1 MYATRIFRPLL
12 RVIGIAAAAP
22 GLALLLLAATSPAA
36 TAQDYPARNVTFIV
50 PYQAGGAT
58 DLMARLVGQRLE
70 QRLGRPFVVENRPG
84 AGTVLAAA
92 YVARQPADGYTIML
106 GTSTTMAINVTLY
119 KSLPYD
125 PTRDL
130 VPVATLAGVP
140 FLLVVNPTLPIRS
153 IAELVSY
160 AKAKP
165 DALTYA
171 SNGHG
176 GAAHL
181 FAELLKSATGIAA
194 THVPYKGVAPALND
208 VVAGHV
214 SMTFGDFGTTLP
226 LVRAGK
232 LRALGGSGAQ
242 RVTAAP
248 DIVPLAEA
256 GIPGFD
262 ATSWQMVV
270 APAGLPKEI
279 LNRLNVELRAIVSE
293 PRFAEELAGKGMVPL
308 VTAPPPE
315 LQAYV
320 KSEIVRWAE
329 VVKQAGVAGS
339 E

>member
-1 MYATRIFRPLL
+1 MRAWRPELVVFL
-12 RVIGIAAAAP
+12 IALTGTAASAED
-22 GLALLLLAATSPAA
+22 SPSR
-36 TAQDYPARNVTFIV
+36 QDYPSRNVTFVV

-84 AGTVLAAA
+84 ASTALAAA
-92 YVARQPADGYTIML
+92 HVARQPADGYTILL
-106 GTSTTMAINVTLY
+106 GTSTTMAINVTLH

-125 PTRDL
+125 PTKDL
-130 VPVATLAGVP
+130 VPVAMLAGVP
-140 FLLVVNPTLPIRS
+140 FLLVVNPALPINS
-153 IAELVSY
+153 VAELVSY

-165 DALTYA
+165 ESLTYA
-171 SNGHG
+171 SNGQG
-176 GAAHL
+176 GGTQL
-181 FAELLKSATGIAA
+181 FAELFKRTTGITA

-232 LRALGGSGAQ
+232 LRALGGSSAQ
-242 RVTAAP
+242 HVAAAP
-248 DIVPLAEA
+248 DILPLAEA

-262 ATSWQMVV
+262 VTSWQMVV

-279 LNRLNVELRAIVSE
+279 LYRLNAELRAIVSE
-293 PRFAEELAGKGMVPL
+293 PRFSEELAGKGMIPL

-320 KSEIVRWAE
+320 RSEIVRWSE
-329 VVKQAGVAGS
+329 VVKQAGLAGS

>member
-1 MYATRIFRPLL
+1 MRGRHAS
-12 RVIGIAAAAP
+12 IAI
-22 GLALLLLAATSPAA
+22 LLLAASAASAPAA
-36 TAQDYPARNVTFIV
+36 AQDYPSRNVGFIV

-70 QRLGRPFVVENRPG
+70 QRLGKPFVVENRPG
-84 AGTVLAAA
+84 AGTALAAA

-140 FLLVVNPTLPIRS
+140 FLLVVNPTLPIKS
-153 IAELVSY
+153 IADLVAY

-165 DALTYA
+165 NALTYA

-181 FAELLKSATGIAA
+181 FAELLKSMTGITA
-194 THVPYKGVAPALND
+194 THVPYKGVSPALND

-214 SMTFGDFGTTLP
+214 SMMFGDFGTALS

-232 LRALGGSGAQ
+232 LRALGASSAQ
-242 RVTAAP
+242 RVASAP

-256 GIPGFD
+256 GVPGFD
-262 ATSWQMVV
+262 ASSWQMVV
-270 APAGLPKEI
+270 APAGLPKDI
-279 LNRLNVELRAIVSE
+279 LNKLNAELRAIVAE
-293 PRFAEELAGKGMVPL
+293 PRIAEELAGKGMIPL
-308 VTAPPPE
+308 VTTTPDA

-329 VVKQAGVAGS
+329 VVKRAGVAGS

>member
-1 MYATRIFRPLL
+1 MRAWRPALVVLL
-12 RVIGIAAAAP
+12 IALAGAAASAED
-22 GLALLLLAATSPAA
+22 SPSR
-36 TAQDYPARNVTFIV
+36 QDYPSRNVTFVV

-70 QRLGRPFVVENRPG
+70 QRLGKPFVVENRPG

-106 GTSTTMAINVTLY
+106 STSTTMAINVTLH

-125 PTRDL
+125 PTKDL
-130 VPVATLAGVP
+130 VPVAMLAGVP
-140 FLLVVNPTLPIRS
+140 FLLVVNPTLPVNS
-153 IAELVSY
+153 VAELVSY
-160 AKAKP
+160 AKANP
-165 DALTYA
+165 ESLTYA
-171 SNGHG
+171 SNGQG
-176 GAAHL
+176 GGTQL
-181 FAELLKSATGIAA
+181 FAELFKRTTGITA

-232 LRALGGSGAQ
+232 LRALGGSSAQ
-242 RVTAAP
+242 HVAAAP
-248 DIVPLAEA
+248 DILPLAEA

-262 ATSWQMVV
+262 VTSWQMVV
-270 APAGLPKEI
+270 APAGLPKET
-279 LNRLNVELRAIVSE
+279 LYRLNAELRAIVSE
-293 PRFAEELAGKGMVPL
+293 PHFSEELAGKGMIPL

-320 KSEIVRWAE
+320 RSEIVRWSE
-329 VVKQAGVAGS
+329 VVKQAGLAGS

>member
-1 MYATRIFRPLL
+1 MLPR
-12 RVIGIAAAAP
+12 
-22 GLALLLLAATSPAA
+22 ALLIVLVATAALPAL
-36 TAQDYPARNVTFIV
+36 AQDYPARNVSFVV

-58 DLMARLVGQRLE
+58 DLMSRLVGQRLE
-70 QRLGRPFVVENRPG
+70 QMLGKAFVVENRPG
-84 AGTVLAAA
+84 AGTVLAAT

-106 GTSTTMAINVTLY
+106 ATSTTMAINVTLY

-140 FLLVVNPTLPIRS
+140 FILVVNPLLPVHS
-153 IAELVSY
+153 VAELVVY
-160 AKAKP
+160 AKANP
-165 DALTYA
+165 DTLTYA

-181 FAELLKSATGIAA
+181 FAELLKSMTGITA

-214 SMTFGDFGTTLP
+214 AMTFGDFGTTLP

-232 LRALGGSGAQ
+232 LRALGVSSAR
-242 RVTAAP
+242 RVAAAS

-256 GIPGFD
+256 GLPGFD

-270 APAGLPKEI
+270 APAGLPDPV
-279 LNRLNVELRAIVSE
+279 LNKLNAALRAIVSE
-293 PRFAEELAGKGMVPL
+293 PRMADELAANGMVPL
-308 VTAPPPE
+308 VTATPAE
-315 LQAYV
+315 LQAFV

-329 VVKQAGVAGS
+329 VVRKAGVAGS

>member
-1 MYATRIFRPLL
+1 MRACPPELVVFLIALA
-12 RVIGIAAAAP
+12 GAAASAEDYP
-22 GLALLLLAATSPAA
+22 SR
-36 TAQDYPARNVTFIV
+36 QDYPSRNVTFVV

-84 AGTVLAAA
+84 AGSVLAAA
-92 YVARQPADGYTIML
+92 YVARQPADGYTILL
-106 GTSTTMAINVTLY
+106 GTSTTMAINVTLH

-125 PTRDL
+125 PIKDL
-130 VPVATLAGVP
+130 VPVAMLAGVP
-140 FLLVVNPTLPIRS
+140 FLLVVNPTLPINS
-153 IAELVSY
+153 VAELVSY

-165 DALTYA
+165 ESLTYA
-171 SNGHG
+171 SNGQG
-176 GAAHL
+176 GGTQL
-181 FAELLKSATGIAA
+181 FAELLKRTTGITA

-214 SMTFGDFGTTLP
+214 SMTFGDYGTTLP

-232 LRALGGSGAQ
+232 LRALGGSSAQ
-242 RVTAAP
+242 HVAAAP
-248 DIVPLAEA
+248 DILPLAEA

-262 ATSWQMVV
+262 VTSWQMVV

-279 LNRLNVELRAIVSE
+279 LYRLNAELRTIVSE
-293 PRFAEELAGKGMVPL
+293 PRFSEELAGKGMIPL

-320 KSEIVRWAE
+320 RSEIVRWSE

>member
-1 MYATRIFRPLL
+1 MHVWHPGIVVFLL
-12 RVIGIAAAAP
+12 AVTGAAAP
-22 GLALLLLAATSPAA
+22 
-36 TAQDYPARNVTFIV
+36 AQDFPSRPEYPSRNVTFIV

-70 QRLGRPFVVENRPG
+70 QRLGKPFVVENRPG

-92 YVARQPADGYTIML
+92 YVGRQPADGYTIML

-125 PTRDL
+125 PTKDL

-140 FLLVVNPTLPIRS
+140 FLLVVNPTLPINS
-153 IAELVSY
+153 VADLVTY

-165 DALTYA
+165 LTYA

-181 FAELLKSATGIAA
+181 FAELLKSATGITA

-232 LRALGGSGAQ
+232 LRALGGSSAQ
-242 RVTAAP
+242 RVAAAP
-248 DIVPLAEA
+248 DILPLAEA
-256 GIPGFD
+256 GVPGFD

-270 APAGLPKEI
+270 APAGLPREI
-279 LNRLNVELRAIVSE
+279 LNRLNAELRAIVSE
-293 PRFAEELAGKGMVPL
+293 PRFSEELASKGMVPL
-308 VTAPPPE
+308 VTATPPE

>member
-1 MYATRIFRPLL
+1 MLPR
-12 RVIGIAAAAP
+12 
-22 GLALLLLAATSPAA
+22 ALLIVLVATAALPAL
-36 TAQDYPARNVTFIV
+36 AQDYPARNVSFVV

-58 DLMARLVGQRLE
+58 DLMSRLVGQRLE
-70 QRLGRPFVVENRPG
+70 QMLGKAFVVENRPG
-84 AGTVLAAA
+84 AGTVLAAT
-92 YVARQPADGYTIML
+92 YVARQPADGYIIML
-106 GTSTTMAINVTLY
+106 ATSTTMAINVTLY

-140 FLLVVNPTLPIRS
+140 FILVVNPLLPVHS
-153 IAELVSY
+153 VAELVVY
-160 AKAKP
+160 AKANP
-165 DALTYA
+165 DTLTYA

-181 FAELLKSATGIAA
+181 FAELLKSMTGITA

-214 SMTFGDFGTTLP
+214 AMTFGDFGTTLP

-232 LRALGGSGAQ
+232 LRALGVSSAR
-242 RVTAAP
+242 RVAAAS

-256 GIPGFD
+256 GLPGFD
-262 ATSWQMVV
+262 ATSWQMMV
-270 APAGLPKEI
+270 APAALPEPV
-279 LNRLNVELRAIVSE
+279 LNKLNAALRAIVSE
-293 PRFAEELAGKGMVPL
+293 PRMADELAANGMVPL
-308 VTAPPPE
+308 VTPAPAE
-315 LQAYV
+315 LQAFV

-329 VVKQAGVAGS
+329 VVRKAGVAGS

>member
-1 MYATRIFRPLL
+1 MRAWRPELVVFFIAL
-12 RVIGIAAAAP
+12 AGAAASAED
-22 GLALLLLAATSPAA
+22 SPSR
-36 TAQDYPARNVTFIV
+36 QDYPSRNVTFVV

-84 AGTVLAAA
+84 ASTALAAA
-92 YVARQPADGYTIML
+92 HVARQPADGYTILL
-106 GTSTTMAINVTLY
+106 GTSTTMAINVTLH

-125 PTRDL
+125 PTKDL
-130 VPVATLAGVP
+130 VPVAMLAGVP
-140 FLLVVNPTLPIRS
+140 FLLVVNPALPINS
-153 IAELVSY
+153 VAELVSY

-165 DALTYA
+165 ESLTYA
-171 SNGHG
+171 SNGQG
-176 GAAHL
+176 GGTQL
-181 FAELLKSATGIAA
+181 FAELFKRTTGITA

-232 LRALGGSGAQ
+232 LRALGGSSAQ
-242 RVTAAP
+242 HVAAAP
-248 DIVPLAEA
+248 DILPLAEA

-262 ATSWQMVV
+262 VTSWQMVV

-279 LNRLNVELRAIVSE
+279 LYRLNAELRAIVSE
-293 PRFAEELAGKGMVPL
+293 PRFSEELAGKGMIPL

-320 KSEIVRWAE
+320 RSEIVRWSE
-329 VVKQAGVAGS
+329 VVKQAGLAGS

>member
-1 MYATRIFRPLL
+1 MRACRPELVVFL
-12 RVIGIAAAAP
+12 IA
-22 GLALLLLAATSPAA
+22 LAGTASLAEDYSSR
-36 TAQDYPARNVTFIV
+36 QDPYPSRNVTFVV

-70 QRLGRPFVVENRPG
+70 QRLGKPFVVENRPG

-92 YVARQPADGYTIML
+92 YVARQPADGYTILL
-106 GTSTTMAINVTLY
+106 GTSTTMAINVTLH

-125 PTRDL
+125 PTKDL
-130 VPVATLAGVP
+130 VPVAMLAGVP
-140 FLLVVNPTLPIRS
+140 FLLVVNPTLPINS
-153 IAELVSY
+153 VAELVSY

-165 DALTYA
+165 ETLTYA
-171 SNGHG
+171 SNGQG
-176 GAAHL
+176 GGTQL
-181 FAELLKSATGIAA
+181 FAELLKRATGITA

-232 LRALGGSGAQ
+232 LRALGGSSAQ
-242 RVTAAP
+242 HVAAAP
-248 DIVPLAEA
+248 DILPLAEA

-262 ATSWQMVV
+262 VTSWQMVV

-279 LNRLNVELRAIVSE
+279 LSRLNAELRTIVSE
-293 PRFAEELAGKGMVPL
+293 PRFSEELAGKGMIPL
-308 VTAPPPE
+308 VTVPPME

-320 KSEIVRWAE
+320 RSEIARWGE
-329 VVKQAGVAGS
+329 VVKQAGVAGT

>member
-1 MYATRIFRPLL
+1 MKPASPAQNDGGLNMRAHRT
-12 RVIGIAAAAP
+12 GIAALLIAIGAAAP
-22 GLALLLLAATSPAA
+22 AV
-36 TAQDYPARNVTFIV
+36 AQEYPSRNVSFIV

-70 QRLGRPFVVENRPG
+70 QRLGKPFIIENRPG

-92 YVARQPADGYTIML
+92 YVARQPADGHTIML

-119 KSLPYD
+119 KNLPYD

-140 FLLVVNPTLPIRS
+140 FLLVVNPALPINS
-153 IAELVSY
+153 IADLKAY
-160 AKAKP
+160 AKANP
-165 DALTYA
+165 GALTYA

-181 FAELLKSATGIAA
+181 FAELLKSVTGIAA
-194 THVPYKGVAPALND
+194 THVPYKGVSPALND

-232 LRALGGSGAQ
+232 VRALGGSSAQ
-242 RVTAAP
+242 RVAAAP
-248 DIVPLAEA
+248 DMVPLAEA

-270 APAGLPKEI
+270 APAGLPADLLAK
-279 LNRLNVELRAIVSE
+279 LNRELREIIAE
-293 PRFAEELAGKGMVPL
+293 PRMAAELASKGMVPL
-308 VTAPPPE
+308 VTAPPAD

-320 KSEIVRWAE
+320 KSEILRWGDVVRR
-329 VVKQAGVAGS
+329 AGVAGS

>member
-1 MYATRIFRPLL
+1 MRACPPELVVFLIALA
-12 RVIGIAAAAP
+12 GAAASAEDYP
-22 GLALLLLAATSPAA
+22 SR
-36 TAQDYPARNVTFIV
+36 QDYPSRNVTFVV

-84 AGTVLAAA
+84 AGSVLAAA
-92 YVARQPADGYTIML
+92 YVARQPADGYTILL
-106 GTSTTMAINVTLY
+106 GTSTTMAINVTLH

-125 PTRDL
+125 PTKDL
-130 VPVATLAGVP
+130 VPVAMLAGVP
-140 FLLVVNPTLPIRS
+140 FLLVVNPTLPINS
-153 IAELVSY
+153 VAELISY

-165 DALTYA
+165 ESLTYA
-171 SNGHG
+171 SNGQG
-176 GAAHL
+176 GGTQL
-181 FAELLKSATGIAA
+181 FAELLKRTTGITA

-214 SMTFGDFGTTLP
+214 SMTFGDYGTTLP

-232 LRALGGSGAQ
+232 LRALGGSSAQ
-242 RVTAAP
+242 HVAAAP
-248 DIVPLAEA
+248 DILPLAEA

-262 ATSWQMVV
+262 VTSWQMVV

-279 LNRLNVELRAIVSE
+279 LYRLNTELRAIVSE
-293 PRFAEELAGKGMVPL
+293 PRFSGELAGKGMIPL

-320 KSEIVRWAE
+320 RSEIVRWSE

>member
-1 MYATRIFRPLL
+1 MKSAVRC
-12 RVIGIAAAAP
+12 AAVALAVASAFAAQ
-22 GLALLLLAATSPAA
+22 GAAR
-36 TAQDYPARNVTFIV
+36 AQDYPSRNVSFIV

-92 YVARQPADGYTIML
+92 YVMRQPADGYTIML

-140 FLLVVNPTLPIRS
+140 FLLVVNPALPIKS
-153 IAELVSY
+153 IADLKAY

-181 FAELLKSATGIAA
+181 FAELLKSMTGITA
-194 THVPYKGVAPALND
+194 THVPYKGVSPALND

-232 LRALGGSGAQ
+232 LRALGGSSAL
-242 RVTAAP
+242 RVPSAP

-256 GIPGFD
+256 GVPGFD

-270 APAGLPKEI
+270 APAGLPKDI
-279 LNRLNVELRAIVSE
+279 LNKLNAELRAIVAE
-293 PRFAEELAGKGMVPL
+293 PRIAEELAGKGMVPL
-308 VTAPPPE
+308 VTTTPRE
-315 LQAYV
+315 LQTYV
-320 KSEIVRWAE
+320 KSEIVRWGE

>member
-1 MYATRIFRPLL
+1 MPMLRRLL
-12 RVIGIAAAAP
+12 FVMLFAAP
-22 GLALLLLAATSPAA
+22 GACAAAE
-36 TAQDYPARNVTFIV
+36 DYPARNVSFIV

-70 QRLGRPFVVENRPG
+70 QRLGKPFVVENRPG

-130 VPVATLAGVP
+130 VPVGTLAGVP
-140 FLLVVNPTLPIRS
+140 FILVVNPSLPVRS
-153 IAELVSY
+153 ITELVAY

-181 FAELLKSATGIAA
+181 FAELLKSMTGITA
-194 THVPYKGVAPALND
+194 THVPYKGVSPALND

-232 LRALGGSGAQ
+232 LRALGGSSAQ
-242 RVTAAP
+242 RIAAAP
-248 DIVPLAEA
+248 EVVPLAESV
-256 GIPGFD
+256 PGFD

-270 APAGLPKEI
+270 APAGLPADL
-279 LNRLNVELRAIVSE
+279 LNKLNGELHAIVSH
-293 PRFAEELAGKGMVPL
+293 PGFAAELADKGMVPL
-308 VTAPPPE
+308 VTAPPGE
-315 LQAYV
+315 LRAFV
-320 KSEIVRWAE
+320 RSEIVRWGE
-329 VVKQAGVAGS
+329 VVRRAGVAGS

>member
-1 MYATRIFRPLL
+1 MKSAVRCGAMAVALAWAL
-12 RVIGIAAAAP
+12 ADHGAA
-22 GLALLLLAATSPAA
+22 L
-36 TAQDYPARNVTFIV
+36 AQDYPSRNVSFIV

-58 DLMARLVGQRLE
+58 DLMARLIGQRLE

-84 AGTVLAAA
+84 AGTVLAAGF
-92 YVARQPADGYTIML
+92 VARQPADGYTIML

-140 FLLVVNPTLPIRS
+140 FLLVVNPALPINS
-153 IAELVSY
+153 IADLVAY

-181 FAELLKSATGIAA
+181 FAELLKSMTGIAA
-194 THVPYKGVAPALND
+194 THVPYKGVSPALND

-232 LRALGGSGAQ
+232 LRALGGSSAL
-242 RVTAAP
+242 RVPTAP
-248 DIVPLAEA
+248 DITPLAEA
-256 GIPGFD
+256 GVPGFD

-270 APAGLPKEI
+270 APAGLPKDI
-279 LNRLNVELRAIVSE
+279 LNKLNAELHAIVSE
-293 PRFAEELAGKGMVPL
+293 PRIAEEIAGKGMVPL
-308 VTAPPPE
+308 VTTTPGE

-329 VVKQAGVAGS
+329 VVKRAGVAGS

>member
-1 MYATRIFRPLL
+1 MKSAIRR
-12 RVIGIAAAAP
+12 AAVV
-22 GLALLLLAATSPAA
+22 LAVASGFADCGTAL
-36 TAQDYPARNVTFIV
+36 AQDYPSRNVSFIV

-84 AGTVLAAA
+84 AGTVLAAG

-140 FLLVVNPTLPIRS
+140 FLLVVNPALPIKS
-153 IAELVSY
+153 IADLVAY

-181 FAELLKSATGIAA
+181 FAELLKSMTGIAA
-194 THVPYKGVAPALND
+194 THVPYKGVSPALND

-232 LRALGGSGAQ
+232 LRALGGSSAL
-242 RVTAAP
+242 RVPTAP
-248 DIVPLAEA
+248 DIAPLAEA
-256 GIPGFD
+256 GVPGFD

-279 LNRLNVELRAIVSE
+279 LNKLNTELHAIVSE
-293 PRFAEELAGKGMVPL
+293 PRTAEEIAGKGMVPL
-308 VTAPPPE
+308 VTTTPGE

-329 VVKQAGVAGS
+329 VVKRAGVAGS